1 MYLQERKT
9 LIEQRFVVID
19 QNKKERLVTT
29 DKKKADQYDKM
40 LDTGYELE
48 RFFELAGVKLDEAQS
63 EQLGVALAREKDV
76 VAKLLKGKSMD
87 ELKDDLVEK

>member
-40 LDTGYELE
+40 LDTGYELS
-48 RFFELAGVKLDEAQS
+48 LIHI
-63 EQLGVALAREKDV
+63 
-76 VAKLLKGKSMD
+76 
-87 ELKDDLVEK
+87 